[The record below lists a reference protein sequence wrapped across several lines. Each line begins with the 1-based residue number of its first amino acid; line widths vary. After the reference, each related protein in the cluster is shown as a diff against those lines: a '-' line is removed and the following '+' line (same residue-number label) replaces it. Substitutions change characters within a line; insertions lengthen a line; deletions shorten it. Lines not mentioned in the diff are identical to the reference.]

1 MFSNFV
7 EILSKHGMESVTIKG
22 MRFVPYLK
30 REEIARQVERVAE
43 EIRRDFAGKEAP
55 LFICVLN
62 GAFVFAA
69 DLFRACRMP
78 ESEITFMRYKSYD
91 GTSSTGVVNE
101 LIGLSEDIAGRN
113 VVIIEDIV
121 DTGVTA
127 EKMIASL
134 QKRNPACIKFAT
146 LLFKPQSLRTKA
158 KPDYVGFEIPSKFI
172 IGYGLDLDGMARDL
186 SDIFVLEEKS

>member
-1 MFSNFV
+1 
-7 EILSKHGMESVTIKG
+7 MESVTIKG
-22 MRFVPYLK
+22 MNFVPYITK
-30 REEIARQVERVAE
+30 EEIATQVQRVAD
-43 EIRRDFAGKEAP
+43 EIRRDFEESEPP

-78 ESEITFMRYKSYD
+78 ESEITFMRYKSYE
-91 GTSSTGVVNE
+91 GTCSSGTVSELLSLSDDITGRHV
-101 LIGLSEDIAGRN
+101 I
-113 VVIIEDIV
+113 IIEDIV

-134 QKRNPACIKFAT
+134 KERKPASIRLAT
-146 LLFKPQSLRTKA
+146 LLFKPQSLITSA

-172 IGYGLDLDGMARDL
+172 IGYGLDLDGLARDL
-186 SDIFVLEEKS
+186 SDIFILDEDARR